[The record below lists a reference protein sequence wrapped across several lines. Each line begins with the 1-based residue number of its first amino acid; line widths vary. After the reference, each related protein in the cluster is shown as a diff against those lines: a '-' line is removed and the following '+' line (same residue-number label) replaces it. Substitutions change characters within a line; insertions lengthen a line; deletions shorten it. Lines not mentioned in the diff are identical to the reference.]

1 MSALKRICSMISWH
15 PSTQCTS
22 PSLKHFTK
30 SNALRECHRFRFPW
44 QDLGDDRSSE
54 LPRSQET
61 GKVQDKLFAGCWRE
75 GLESQLRLKCN
86 LHNNE
91 LLFRLEALFVGY
103 FSFRDIICG
112 ILLIPQ

>member
-1 MSALKRICSMISWH
+1 MPSNECLKTHLFYDFLASLDAMHLPISKTFYKVERSAGM
-15 PSTQCTS
+15 P
-22 PSLKHFTK
+22 P
-30 SNALRECHRFRFPW
+30 FP
-44 QDLGDDRSSE
+44 LPVARP
-54 LPRSQET
+54 PRSQET

-91 LLFRLEALFVGY
+91 LLLRLEALDVGY